1 MNIYEAVK
9 ACSVKYPFMTRDAW
23 RKVVSTKIEDSVKI
37 QPTETPEGC
46 LFYGLSQKAP
56 IPGWQPRKED
66 LLATD
71 WMVVMG
77 GGKIYVKKFKIFPKT
92 ENPYV

>member
-1 MNIYEAVK
+1 MNIYEAVQ
-9 ACSVKYPFMTRDAW
+9 ACSVRHPFMTRSAW
-23 RKVVSTKIEDSVKI
+23 LKLVVSEMEDSVKI
-37 QPTETPEGC
+37 QPTDTPEGC

-71 WMVVMG
+71 WIV
-77 GGKIYVKKFKIFPKT
+77 ITY
-92 ENPYV
+92 

>member
-1 MNIYEAVK
+1 MNIYEAVQ
-9 ACSVKYPFMTRDAW
+9 ACSVRHPFMTRSAW
-23 RKVVSTKIEDSVKI
+23 LKLVGSEMENSVKI
-37 QPTETPEGC
+37 QPTDTPEGC

-71 WMVVMG
+71 WIV
-77 GGKIYVKKFKIFPKT
+77 ITY
-92 ENPYV
+92 

>member
-1 MNIYEAVK
+1 MNIYEAVQE
-9 ACSVKYPFMTRDAW
+9 CSVRHPFMTRSAW
-23 RKVVSTKIEDSVKI
+23 LKLVGSKMEDSVKI
-37 QPTETPEGC
+37 QPTDTPEGC

-71 WMVVMG
+71 WIV
-77 GGKIYVKKFKIFPKT
+77 ITY
-92 ENPYV
+92 

>member
-1 MNIYEAVK
+1 MNIYEAVQ
-9 ACSVKYPFMTRDAW
+9 ACSVKYPFMTRAAW

-71 WMVVMG
+71 WMVVM
-77 GGKIYVKKFKIFPKT
+77 Y
-92 ENPYV
+92 